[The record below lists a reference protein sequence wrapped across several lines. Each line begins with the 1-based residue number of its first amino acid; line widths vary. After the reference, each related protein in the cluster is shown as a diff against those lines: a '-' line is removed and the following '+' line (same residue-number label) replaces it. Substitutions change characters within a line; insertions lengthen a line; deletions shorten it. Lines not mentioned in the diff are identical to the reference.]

1 MKKAT
6 FMLYILSF
14 LSFSSA
20 LSGEPILS
28 LKWGEAPHN
37 INYYIVP
44 DGRYGIS
51 DFYVDGDE
59 VGILSQ
65 FDRTVK
71 IFEKGVFKY
80 QIEDLPQEAFLI
92 ERLFKKTYVITR
104 SGEVFVLKNNIL
116 IRIQKLPYY
125 KNISAVIFDSNLF
138 YPVLNYEKYV
148 DKDRVMD
155 AIIENPH
162 LFQIRVYEGNNIY
175 IYSLKTDMEIAAIT
189 PIGFIDNLMVA
200 VVEYEMGKKRQI
212 EVFNKNGD
220 VISTIILPNRFL
232 LQDVRD
238 VRIFDN
244 RIYVLATDKEGL
256 KIFRFDAYNDGVI
269 EISRWTDR
277 LIDINENAPEGVRLL
292 ALTPVKRSEA
302 LALAKDYNDHI
313 WTAKSCNVGTTTCT
327 DWCNKTKTI
336 KPPSWVVVGSNSRF
350 PYSWGGF
357 STISQFDQSPAD
369 CKKAGD
375 IQTKYS
381 SGCGSTV
388 LR

>member
-1 MKKAT
+1 MKKAA

-37 INYYIVP
+37 INYYTVP

-80 QIEDLPQEAFLI
+80 QIEDLPQEAILI

-189 PIGFIDNLMVA
+189 PIGLIDNLMVA

-277 LIDINENAPEGVRLL
+277 LTDINENAPEGVRLL
-292 ALTPVKRSEA
+292 ALRPVKRSEA

-313 WTAKSCNVGTTTCT
+313 WTANSCNVGTTTCT
-327 DWCNKTKTI
+327 DWCDKTKTI
-336 KPPSWVVVGSNSRF
+336 KPPS
-350 PYSWGGF
+350 
-357 STISQFDQSPAD
+357 
-369 CKKAGD
+369 
-375 IQTKYS
+375 
-381 SGCGSTV
+381 
-388 LR
+388 